1 MQPSSDSAHAARRWF
16 GKYEVLRHLAN
27 GGMAEIYLARTTGI
41 EGFEKLMVVK
51 RMLPA
56 LAAEP
61 ESVRLFLNEARLAAQ
76 LQHPNVVQ
84 VHDVDVE
91 DGDYFI
97 AMEYVHGVD
106 ARRLQARARE
116 RGMPV
121 PLDIALSIVIDVCAG
136 LHYAHERTDRGGKP
150 LHIIHCDVSPSNV
163 LVALDGRAKV
173 ADFGVA
179 KAGGTSA
186 ETRQT
191 ALRGKFGYMSPEQC
205 LGEKLDRRSDVY
217 AIALLLA
224 ELTTGTRMFV
234 GASDYEIMK
243 QVIEEQ
249 PPRPGEI
256 VRGYPRALEKV
267 VLKGLARVRE
277 DRWESAQELQL
288 QLEAFARERK
298 LALSPVHVA
307 RYLESIFGE
316 EIASYRAAEAAGRTI
331 AHVTETLDVSTEDGT
346 AVTTAEPVS
355 GRRRTAR
362 GRRVLAAALVVA
374 GLSLGGAAAFLASRG
389 DEDEPVAAPA
399 RTPAPSPPP
408 AEVIAAEEPP
418 AAEPPAAEP
427 PAAEPPS
434 APAVKPRAH
443 RPRRSSARHAAPRH
457 AASENAPAPWD
468 PEAAAPPP

>member
-1 MQPSSDSAHAARRWF
+1 MQPSSDSAPAARRWF

-27 GGMAEIYLARTTGI
+27 GGMAEIYLARSTGI

-116 RGMPV
+116 RGVPV

-136 LHYAHERTDRGGKP
+136 LHYAHERTDRAGKP

-205 LGEKLDRRSDVY
+205 LGDKLDRRSDVY

-243 QVIEEQ
+243 QVIEER

-256 VRGYPRALEKV
+256 VRGYPRPLEKI
-267 VLKGLARVRE
+267 VLKGLARARE
-277 DRWESAQELQL
+277 DRWGSAQELQL
-288 QLEAFARERK
+288 QLEAFARDRR

-346 AVTTAEPVS
+346 VVTTAEPVS
-355 GRRRTAR
+355 GRRRTGR
-362 GRRVLAAALVVA
+362 RRRVLAAALVVA
-374 GLSLGGAAAFLASRG
+374 GLSLGGAAAFLAARG
-389 DEDEPVAAPA
+389 EKDEPVAAPA
-399 RTPAPSPPP
+399 RARAPSPPP

-418 AAEPPAAEP
+418 TAAP

-457 AASENAPAPWD
+457 AASEDAPAPWD